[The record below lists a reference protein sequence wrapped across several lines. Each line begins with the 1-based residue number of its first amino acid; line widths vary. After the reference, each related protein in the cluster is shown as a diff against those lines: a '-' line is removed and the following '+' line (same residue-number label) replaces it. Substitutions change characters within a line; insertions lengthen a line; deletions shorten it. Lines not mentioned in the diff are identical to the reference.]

1 MSNKRAKLNRKPFHR
16 ESNLIEIR
24 DYSITNETK
33 RKERMKIRRREN
45 IRSRERRRSFSQ
57 ALEPNEHSLVFRR
70 GKNRAK
76 IVERF
81 GTAARANGNF
91 TIVDHSSKSL
101 SPRGFHRALYSGYR
115 RCQQYFDPPPLPL
128 VIFPR
133 P

>member
-1 MSNKRAKLNRKPFHR
+1 MVV
-16 ESNLIEIR
+16 
-24 DYSITNETK
+24 
-33 RKERMKIRRREN
+33 KIRRREN

-101 SPRGFHRALYSGYR
+101 SPREFHRALYSGYR
-115 RCQQYFDPPPLPL
+115 RCQQYFDPPRRSPPPPSPPLSAACHFSTPL
-128 VIFPR
+128 ILCSDASKRFKLGFHL
-133 P
+133 

>member
-1 MSNKRAKLNRKPFHR
+1 MV
-16 ESNLIEIR
+16 
-24 DYSITNETK
+24 
-33 RKERMKIRRREN
+33 KIRRREN

-76 IVERF
+76 IAERF

-101 SPRGFHRALYSGYR
+101 SPREFHRALYSGYR
-115 RCQQYFDPPPLPL
+115 RCQQYFDPSPSPSAACHFSTPLIL
-128 VIFPR
+128 CSDVRNVLNSDFISKYR
-133 P
+133 VTLKII